1 MERDAYKAENDA
13 LKRKCEE
20 LRQDLESVM
29 LHACKGPFGKGPM
42 PDDLPDDVDDNGHED
57 KKAKSEP
64 KQVNDVNFI
73 FKQHAI
79 TKLFAGQQEHH
90 GNMLPESPPESPA
103 KHITTLNAG
112 GSTFPTSIK
121 LSGGIGPTFSMA
133 GPTFS
138 MAAADMDIKD
148 YLNLLL
154 GNDGSAN
161 FSEGTFPTSTF
172 STSIELPGSSKS
184 MRLIADMDDHDLDDL
199 LSYYLGRES

>member
-79 TKLFAGQQEHH
+79 TKLFAG
-90 GNMLPESPPESPA
+90 NKLPESPPESPA

-121 LSGGIGPTFSMA
+121 LSGGI

>member
-112 GSTFPTSIK
+112 GSTFPTSI
-121 LSGGIGPTFSMA
+121 

>member
-133 GPTFS
+133 
-138 MAAADMDIKD
+138 AADMDIKD

-199 LSYYLGRES
+199 LSYYLERES

>member
-1 MERDAYKAENDA
+1 MELDAYKAECDA
-13 LKRKCEE
+13 LKRKCKE
-20 LRQDLESVM
+20 LRQDLEHVM
-29 LHACKGPFGKGPM
+29 MHACKGPFDMGPKM
-42 PDDLPDDVDDNGHED
+42 PDDVLDELVHGHKD
-57 KKAKSEP
+57 KKAKSNAEL
-64 KQVNDVNFI
+64 KNFNNEHTI
-73 FKQHAI
+73 MNP
-79 TKLFAGQQEHH
+79 FAGQEDHH

-121 LSGGIGPTFSMA
+121 LSGGI